1 MENTPRSIRR
11 LVKENETTPSSV
23 EKVSTKRSFAEMS
36 AEENLLCNETQS
48 GSDVKRPNI
57 ESKGRRLFSP
67 STSSVGGRSLT
78 ASSGSVFFGNLKRE
92 ATNLASILEEADSP
106 RPSTSKLIEESP
118 VTPCTSK
125 PSTEYTPPNAN
136 AECETYAASSTSN
149 SSLFLAEKVMP
160 GPSTVKQLFS
170 PPFSERLSTG
180 TMGSPETPP
189 MTILPSSFPPGASFR
204 SPYINLSA
212 SSLFASPT
220 SNLPN
225 FVVNGE
231 APHLQLQ
238 SPKRKLKENVD
249 WLTKIRKQK
258 LLSSI
263 NSQLNE
269 KLAGNHGGSM
279 MENGNGRMPTVVGGC
294 TTTTTTTTSHGSMDL
309 ANDFCMSPRLQSL
322 KSSEFSPSTHQSPQ
336 TPRRRCSRSGSDCG
350 LPKTPVSRRKPEH
363 TLLRFFSVKSSQSPT
378 TRTGGTST
386 MVVPS
391 STVTSNSSKISG
403 SEWSIVS
410 YVFTLF

>member
-1 MENTPRSIRR
+1 MLLFNTGRGNQLKRRLSALENTPRSIRR

-23 EKVSTKRSFAEMS
+23 EKTSTKRNFAEMS
-36 AEENLLCNETQS
+36 GEDSLLCPENPS
-48 GSDVKRPNI
+48 GSDLKRPHI

-67 STSSVGGRSLT
+67 STSSTTSRSLT
-78 ASSGSVFFGNLKRE
+78 LSSSSVFFGNLKRE
-92 ATNLASILEEADSP
+92 STNLASILEEADSP
-106 RPSTSKLIEESP
+106 QPSTSKRMAVEESP

-125 PSTEYTPPNAN
+125 PNTEYTPPNTGH
-136 AECETYAASSTSN
+136 ECETYTSSITSN
-149 SSLFLAEKVMP
+149 STLFLAEKLLP
-160 GPSTVKQLFS
+160 VKQLFS
-170 PPFSERLSTG
+170 PPCSERLSTG
-180 TMGSPETPP
+180 TMDSPETPP
-189 MTILPSSFPPGASFR
+189 MHILPSNLPPGSSFR
-204 SPYINLSA
+204 SPYVNLSA

-269 KLAGNHGGSM
+269 KLAGNHGSL
-279 MENGNGRMPTVVGGC
+279 ENGGARTASVVGGC
-294 TTTTTTTTSHGSMDL
+294 TTTTTSVGSDL
-309 ANDFCMSPRLQSL
+309 ANDFCMSPRMQSL
-322 KSSEFSPSTHQSPQ
+322 KNSEFSPSTHQSPQ

-363 TLLRFFSVKSSQSPT
+363 TLLRFFSIKSSQSPT
-378 TRTGGTST
+378 ARTSGPST
-386 MVVPS
+386 MVPS
-391 STVTSNSSKISG
+391 STVTSSSSKISG
-403 SEWSIVS
+403 NE
-410 YVFTLF
+410 

>member
-23 EKVSTKRSFAEMS
+23 EKSTTKRSFADMS
-36 AEENLLCNETQS
+36 TGEALLCPEVPE
-48 GSDVKRPNI
+48 GSDLKRPHI
-57 ESKGRRLFSP
+57 ETKGRRLFSP
-67 STSSVGGRSLT
+67 STSATATRSLT
-78 ASSGSVFFGNLKRE
+78 PSSGSVFFGSLKRDS
-92 ATNLASILEEADSP
+92 TNLASILEEVDSP
-106 RPSTSKLIEESP
+106 RPSTSKRMALEESP
-118 VTPCTSK
+118 ATPCTSK
-125 PSTEYTPPNAN
+125 PTAEYTPPNASL
-136 AECETYAASSTSN
+136 ECEAYAASSTSN

-160 GPSTVKQLFS
+160 IPSTVKQLFS
-170 PPFSERLSTG
+170 PPFSERLSAG

-189 MTILPSSFPPGASFR
+189 MATVACNALPGSAFR
-204 SPYINLSA
+204 SPYVNLSA

-263 NSQLNE
+263 NSQLND
-269 KLAGNHGGSM
+269 KLGGNYAAMDNGVGG
-279 MENGNGRMPTVVGGC
+279 GTTAVVGGC
-294 TTTTTTTTSHGSMDL
+294 NSTTISHGPDFL

-322 KSSEFSPSTHQSPQ
+322 KTSEFSPSTQQTQQ
-336 TPRRRCSRSGSDCG
+336 TPRRRSSRSGSDCG
-350 LPKTPVSRRKPEH
+350 LQKTPVSRRKPEH

-378 TRTGGTST
+378 TRTGGTSA
-386 MVVPS
+386 MVPS
-391 STVTSNSSKISG
+391 STVTSNTSKING
-403 SEWSIVS
+403 TE
-410 YVFTLF
+410 